1 MVLLKTKTNKE
12 KLLTV
17 AFLFIITKVKHWLT
31 MSLKNKIGD
40 QTTFWTKHSLSAF
53 Q

>member
-1 MVLLKTKTNKE
+1 MALLKTKTNKE

-17 AFLFIITKVKHWLT
+17 AFLSLQKHWLT